1 MVVAEKLGYTLS
13 EMRDRMVPEE
23 LELWL
28 IFYHIRADE
37 EKEASE
43 KARRQAK
50 RR

>member
-1 MVVAEKLGYTLS
+1 MVAEKLGYTLS

-28 IFYHIRADE
+28 IFYHLRNDE
-37 EKEASE
+37 EKEMME
-43 KARRQAK
+43 KQKRAAK